1 MTGHRLIV
9 GVVQGR
15 DLSLSLE
22 GLARETTT
30 LISSIEIKSGAAKQ
44 TRTHPMRMNTSTVQQ
59 GHGGRQEIPSDWIVL
74 KMRII

>member
-15 DLSLSLE
+15 DLSLSLVSE
-22 GLARETTT
+22 RPAT